1 MPNKYVGQRVRR
13 TEDPRL
19 IKGLAHYVDDIELPG
34 TLHVAFVRS
43 VYAHAKITGIDTS
56 AALAAPGVVAV
67 YTGKDVAAVGPVP
80 CASALP
86 GLKVPD
92 HRVLATDKV
101 YFVGHPIA
109 AVVAKDRYAARDA
122 VDLIVVDYDDLPVV
136 TDVEAAAAGG
146 PVIHESFGDNIA
158 YKMTAGEGDIDAAF
172 ASADRTLKQR
182 VLHRRLAPI
191 AMEPRGV
198 LARYF
203 PGEEELTLWSSTQ
216 IPHLMRTQVA
226 LMIGMPENKLRVIT
240 PEVGGGFGSKLNVYS
255 EEALLSWISMQ
266 LHKPVKW
273 IETRRENIQATI
285 HGRGQVGDIEVA
297 FKNDGTVTGL
307 RYNVF
312 ADLGAYHQLLTPA
325 IPTLTG
331 LMLSGAYKIAA
342 IQINITACFTNK
354 MATDAYRGAGRPEA
368 TYIVERALDLVAAD
382 LGADPAEV
390 RRRNFPGKDEF
401 PFHTAT
407 GLDYDSGDYE
417 AALDKAQ
424 AIAGYAQLRE
434 EQKKARAEGRLIG
447 IGISTY
453 VEICALGPSQAMP
466 AGGWESAT
474 VRIEP
479 TGTVTVLT
487 GASPHGQGQETSFA
501 QIVADELGVSIND
514 VTVIHGD
521 TGVVQYGIGTFGS
534 RATAVGGTA
543 VYIAVQKLK
552 EKAEKIAA
560 HILQAD
566 SGLLSFEGGKY
577 SVKKAAAA
585 STTGTSE
592 PVVPVGQAPAAA
604 LPEPQTEGRTGLT
617 IQEIALAAH
626 LARELP
632 PDTEPG
638 LSATYFFEPK
648 NFTFPFGTHIAVVE
662 VDRETGDIKFLRYVA
677 VDDCGKVINPM
688 LVDGQVHGGIVQSI
702 GQAMYEEVV
711 YDEQGQLITGTL
723 MDYAVPRAKHIP
735 NFELDRTE
743 TPSPVNPLGVKGVG
757 EAGTIGATPAIV
769 GAIVDALAPF
779 GVRHID
785 MPITAEKTWRIV
797 YNANANH

>member
-1 MPNKYVGQRVRR
+1 MSAKYVGQRVKR

-19 IKGLAHYVDDIELPG
+19 IKGLAHYVDDIRLPDI
-34 TLHVAFVRS
+34 LHVAFVRS
-43 VYAHAKITGIDTS
+43 VYAHARINSIDAS
-56 AALAAPGVVAV
+56 AALASPGVVAV
-67 YTGKDVAAVGPVP
+67 YTGLDAAEKIGPVP

-101 YFVGHPIA
+101 YFVGHPI
-109 AVVAKDRYAARDA
+109 VAIVATDRYAARDA
-122 VDLIVVDYDDLPVV
+122 VDLVTVDYEDLPAVVDVE
-136 TDVEAAAAGG
+136 EAARGG
-146 PVIHESFGDNIA
+146 QVIHESFGDNIA
-158 YKMTAGEGDIDAAF
+158 YKLTSGEGDIDAAF
-172 ASADRTLKQR
+172 SSADHVVKQR
-182 VLHRRLAPI
+182 IVHTRLAPI

-203 PGEEELTLWSSTQ
+203 PGEEELTVWSSTQ
-216 IPHLMRTQVA
+216 IPHLLRTQLA
-226 LMIGMPENKLRVIT
+226 IMIGIPENKLRVIT
-240 PEVGGGFGSKLNVYS
+240 PEVGGGFGSKLNVYA
-255 EEALLSWISMQ
+255 EEALIGWISVQ
-266 LHKPVKW
+266 LGKPVKW
-273 IETRRENIQATI
+273 IETRRENMQATI
-285 HGRGQVGDIEVA
+285 HGRGQVGDIEIG
-297 FKNDGTVTGL
+297 FKNDGTLTGL
-307 RYNVF
+307 RYSVF

-331 LMLSGAYKIAA
+331 LMLSGAYKIPA
-342 IQINITACFTNK
+342 IQMNITGCFTNK

-368 TYIVERALDLVAAD
+368 TYVVERALDLVAAE
-382 LGADPAEV
+382 LGVDPTEV
-390 RRRNFPGKDEF
+390 RRKNFPTPDEF

-407 GLDYDSGDYE
+407 GLDYDSGDY
-417 AALDKAQ
+417 ATALDKAQ
-424 AIAGYAQLRE
+424 KIAGYLKLRE
-434 EQKKARAEGRLIG
+434 DQKAARAAGRLIG
-447 IGISTY
+447 IGVSTY

-479 TGTVTVLT
+479 TGKVTVLT

-501 QIVADELGVSIND
+501 QIAADELGVDLND

-543 VYIAVQKLK
+543 VFVAIQKLK
-552 EKAEKIAA
+552 EKAHKIAA
-560 HILQAD
+560 HMLQAD
-566 SGLLSFEGGKY
+566 ATRLSFEGGRY
-577 SVKKAAAA
+577 SLQAATAAAA
-585 STTGTSE
+585 TGTSE
-592 PVVPVGQAPAAA
+592 PVVPVGEAPAGA
-604 LPEPQTEGRTGLT
+604 LPEPHTNGKSSLT
-617 IQEIALAAH
+617 IQDIALAAH
-626 LARELP
+626 LAKELP

-677 VDDCGKVINPM
+677 VDDCGKVINPL

-723 MDYAVPRAKHIP
+723 MDYAVPRASHVP

-743 TPSPVNPLGVKGVG
+743 TPSPVNPLGVKGIG

-779 GVRHID
+779 GVKHLD
-785 MPITAEKTWRIV
+785 MPVKPEALWRII
-797 YNANANH
+797 NSS

>member
-1 MPNKYVGQRVRR
+1 MANKYVGQRVKR

-19 IKGLAHYVDDIELPG
+19 IKGLAHYVDDIGLPG

-43 VYAHAKITGIDTS
+43 MYAHAKITGIDTS
-56 AALAAPGVVAV
+56 VALATPGVVAI
-67 YTGKDVAAVGPVP
+67 YTGADIGDKIGPVP
-80 CASALP
+80 CAGALP
-86 GLKVPD
+86 DLKVPD
-92 HRVLATDKV
+92 HRVLAKDKV
-101 YFVGHPIA
+101 YFMGHPIV
-109 AVVAKDRYAARDA
+109 AVVATDRYVARDA
-122 VDLIVVDYDDLPVV
+122 CEQIIVDYDELPVV

-146 PVIHESFGDNIA
+146 PVIHDGFGDNIA
-158 YKMTAGEGDIDAAF
+158 YRLTSGEGDIDAAF
-172 ASADRTLKQR
+172 SAADRTVKQR
-182 VLHRRLAPI
+182 VLHQRLAPI

-226 LMIGMPENKLRVIT
+226 LMIGIPENKLRVIT
-240 PEVGGGFGSKLNVYS
+240 PEVGGGFGSKLNVYA
-255 EEALLSWISMQ
+255 EEALLGWISMQ
-266 LHKPVKW
+266 LAKPVKW

-285 HGRGQVGDIEVA
+285 HGRGQIGEVEIA
-297 FKNDGTVTGL
+297 FKNDGTINGL

-331 LMLSGAYKIAA
+331 LMLSGAYKIPV
-342 IQINITACFTNK
+342 IQINVTGCFTNK

-368 TYIVERALDLVAAD
+368 TYVVERAMDLVAAE
-382 LGADPAEV
+382 LGIDAAEV
-390 RRRNFPGKDEF
+390 RRLNFPAPNEF

-407 GLDYDSGDYE
+407 GLEYDSGDYE
-417 AALDKAQ
+417 TALNNAQ
-424 AIAGYAQLRE
+424 AMIGYSKLRE
-434 EQKKARAEGRLIG
+434 EQKKWRAEGRLIG

-453 VEICALGPSQAMP
+453 VEICALGPSAAMP

-479 TGTVTVLT
+479 TGKVTVMT

-501 QIVADELGVSIND
+501 QIAADELGVDLND

-521 TGVVQYGIGTFGS
+521 TGIVQYGIGTFGS

-543 VYIAVQKLK
+543 MLIAIQKLK
-552 EKAEKIAA
+552 EKADRIAA
-560 HILQAD
+560 YMLKCEA
-566 SGLLSFEGGKY
+566 SNLAFEGGRY
-577 SVKKAAAA
+577 SLRAARAAAA
-585 STTGTSE
+585 TGTSD
-592 PVVPVGQAPAAA
+592 PVVPVGEAPGGA
-604 LPEPQTEGRTGLT
+604 LPEPQTEGKSSLT
-617 IQEIALAAH
+617 IQDVALAAH
-626 LARELP
+626 LAKELP

-648 NFTFPFGTHIAVVE
+648 NFTFPFGTHIVAVE
-662 VDRETGDIKFLRYVA
+662 IDRDTGDLKFLRYVA

-688 LVDGQVHGGIVQSI
+688 LVDGQLHGGIVQSI
-702 GQAMYEEVV
+702 GQALFEEVV
-711 YDEQGQLITGTL
+711 YDDQGQLLTGTL
-723 MDYAVPRAKHIP
+723 MDYAVPRAKHAP

-769 GAIVDALAPF
+769 NAIVDALAPF
-779 GVRHID
+779 GVKHLD
-785 MPITAEKTWRIV
+785 MPIKPENIWRVI
-797 YNANANH
+797 NNG

>member
-1 MPNKYVGQRVRR
+1 MATKYVGQRVKR

-19 IKGLAHYVDDIELPG
+19 IKGLAHYVDDIRLPD

-43 VYAHAKITGIDTS
+43 VYAHARINSVDTS
-56 AALAAPGVVAV
+56 EASKAPGVVAI
-67 YTGKDVAAVGPVP
+67 YTGPDIADKVGPVP

-86 GLKVPD
+86 ELKVPD
-92 HRVLATDKV
+92 YRVLAQEKAL
-101 YFVGHPIA
+101 FVGHPIA
-109 AVVAKDRYAARDA
+109 AVVATSSYAARDA
-122 VDLIVVDYDDLPVV
+122 VDLVMVDYEDLPAVV
-136 TDVEAAAAGG
+136 DVEAAAKGG
-146 PVIHESFGDNIA
+146 PLVHEHFGDNIA
-158 YKMTAGEGDIDAAF
+158 YKLTAGEGDIEAA
-172 ASADRTLKQR
+172 LKAAAHRITQR
-182 VLHRRLAPI
+182 IVHQRLAPI

-203 PGEEELTLWSSTQ
+203 PGEAELTVWSSTQ
-216 IPHLMRTQVA
+216 IPHLLRTQLA
-226 LMIGMPENKLRVIT
+226 LMIGFPENKLRVIT
-240 PEVGGGFGSKLNVYS
+240 PEVGGGFGSKLNVYA
-255 EEALLSWISMQ
+255 EEALLGWISIQ
-266 LHKPVKW
+266 LGKPVKW

-285 HGRGQVGDIEVA
+285 HGRGQVGYVEVGCN
-297 FKNDGTVTGL
+297 NDGTVTGL
-307 RYNVF
+307 RYNVV

-331 LMLSGAYKIAA
+331 LMLSGAYKIPA
-342 IQINITACFTNK
+342 IQINITGCFTNK

-368 TYIVERALDLVAAD
+368 TYVVERALDLVAAE
-382 LGADPAEV
+382 LGMDPAEV
-390 RRRNFPGKDEF
+390 RRKNFPAANEF

-417 AALDKAQ
+417 TALNKAQ
-424 AIAGYAQLRE
+424 QLSGYAKLRE
-434 EQKKARAEGRLIG
+434 EQKQAREQGKLIG

-479 TGTVTVLT
+479 TGKVTVLT

-501 QIVADELGVSIND
+501 QIAADELGVDLND

-543 VYIAVQKLK
+543 VLVAIQKLK
-552 EKAEKIAA
+552 EKANKIAA
-560 HILQAD
+560 HMLKAEATRLI
-566 SGLLSFEGGKY
+566 FEGGRY
-577 SVKKAAAA
+577 SVQATKAAAA
-585 STTGTSE
+585 GEVEE
-592 PVVPVGQAPAAA
+592 PVMPVAEAPAGA
-604 LPEPQTEGRTGLT
+604 LPEPHINGKSSVT
-617 IQEIALAAH
+617 IQDVALAAH
-626 LARELP
+626 IAKDLP

-648 NFTFPFGTHIAVVE
+648 NFTFPFGTHICAVE
-662 VDRETGDIKFLRYVA
+662 IDRATGDIKFLRYVA

-688 LVDGQVHGGIVQSI
+688 LVDGQLHGGIVQSI
-702 GQAMYEEVV
+702 GQAMFEEVV

-723 MDYAVPRAKHIP
+723 MDYAVPRASHVP
-735 NFELDRTE
+735 WFELQRTE

-779 GVRHID
+779 GVKHLD
-785 MPITAEKTWRIV
+785 MPVRPETIWRIV
-797 YNANANH
+797 SQQT